1 MQNQSIYL
9 CCVIIKPQIKKT
21 FMKLK
26 NVFPIVATV
35 FVGLIVGCSS
45 DLDSNNQPAGT
56 LINPLKSNLI
66 INATP
71 AISPTIVNLKTAAR
85 FGILSGV
92 AITSTGYSTIS
103 DLDVGI
109 YPGLRNSVVG
119 FPPAVIQNG
128 SIYTSDD
135 TAISGTY
142 ALLRQAK
149 QDLADAY
156 LFAEAAISPI
166 PVIMAGD
173 QGGNVL
179 TPGIY
184 KSVSSLLIQN
194 GDLILDAQG
203 DSTAVWIFQVGSA
216 LTTVGGVGGNV
227 LLRGGAQAK
236 NIFWQIS
243 SSATLGANTSFKGNL
258 LALTSITLNSGAS
271 ITGRLLSRNA
281 GVTLTDTNII
291 SKP

>member
-1 MQNQSIYL
+1 
-9 CCVIIKPQIKKT
+9 
-21 FMKLK
+21 MKLK
-26 NVFPIVATV
+26 NVFPIFATV
-35 FVGLIVGCSS
+35 FVGFIVSCSS
-45 DLDSNNQPAGT
+45 ELDKNNKSAGS
-56 LINPLKSNLI
+56 LLDPLKLSLI

-92 AITSTGYSTIS
+92 AITSTGYSTIN

-109 YPGLRNSVVG
+109 YPGLRSSVVG
-119 FPPAVIQNG
+119 FPSAVIQNG
-128 SIYTSDD
+128 SIYASND
-135 TAISGTY
+135 TTISGTGD
-142 ALLRQAK
+142 LLGQAK
-149 QDLADAY
+149 QDLTDAY
-156 LFAEAAISPI
+156 LFAEAATFPV

-179 TPGIY
+179 TTGIY
-184 KSVSSLLIQN
+184 KSVSSILIQN

-227 LLRGGAQAK
+227 ILRGGALAK

-243 SSATLGANTSFKGNL
+243 SSATLGANTLFKGNL
-258 LALTSITLNSGAS
+258 LAMTSITLDSGAS
-271 ITGRLLSRNA
+271 ITGRLFARNGA
-281 GVTLTDTNII
+281 VTLTDTNII
-291 SKP
+291 TKP

>member
-45 DLDSNNQPAGT
+45 DMDSNNKSTGSLLDP
-56 LINPLKSNLI
+56 IKSNLI

-103 DLDVGI
+103 DLDVGL
-109 YPGLRNSVVG
+109 YPGLRSSVVG

-128 SIYTSDD
+128 SIYASD
-135 TAISGTY
+135 
-142 ALLRQAK
+142 LLGQAK
-149 QDLADAY
+149 QDLVDAF

-184 KSVSSLLIQN
+184 KSVSSILIQN

-203 DSTAVWIFQVGSA
+203 DSTSVWIFQVGSA

-236 NIFWQIS
+236 NIFWQIG
-243 SSATLGANTSFKGNL
+243 SSATLGVNTLFKGNL
-258 LALTSITLNSGAS
+258 LAMTSITLDSGAS
-271 ITGRLLSRNA
+271 ITGRVLARNGA
-281 GVTLTDTNII
+281 VTLTATNII
-291 SKP
+291 TKP